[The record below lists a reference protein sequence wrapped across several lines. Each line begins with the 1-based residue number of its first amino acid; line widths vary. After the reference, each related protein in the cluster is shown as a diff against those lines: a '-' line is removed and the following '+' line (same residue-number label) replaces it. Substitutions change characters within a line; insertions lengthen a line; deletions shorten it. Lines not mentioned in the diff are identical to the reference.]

1 MSRLS
6 VGARVTI
13 AMTLIAIAAVLISV
27 WLSSRAVDSSLNDF
41 ARNRIE
47 RQVAAAEHRPTTRLL
62 EQEDAFID
70 ARLSSVRWRGV
81 GLALGFA
88 LITAGLVSITLVR
101 PLRRLTTATDRI
113 SSGDLDVRADI
124 GGGAELAL
132 LGSAFNRLAAT
143 LRREDDLR
151 RATAADIAHE
161 LRTPVTGILARI
173 EAAQDGVMSDP
184 QANLAA
190 MHEEALRLARLIE
203 DVGQLAEAEKP
214 AMLVAKAGVDLADV
228 AKGRA
233 EASGHFFRAKGI
245 AFSCDLI
252 AAPVHADASRL
263 EQVVDN
269 LLSNALRYTD
279 AGGAVR
285 LAVRRGRDH
294 AALEIS
300 DTGMGIS
307 PEDQAKVFERFW
319 RSDRSRSRATGGSGI
334 GLAVVREIVEAHDG
348 RVEVES
354 SLGRGTKF
362 RVELPLLRSER
373 VAAQVISR
381 ARTVAAPPAYAASAS
396 AR

>member
-13 AMTLIAIAAVLISV
+13 AMTLIAIAAVLVSV
-27 WLSSRAVDSSLNDF
+27 GLSSRAVDSSLNDF
-41 ARNRIE
+41 ARNRAE
-47 RQVAAAEHRPTTRLL
+47 RQVAAAEHRPTANLL
-62 EQEDAFID
+62 AEEDDFID
-70 ARLSSVRWRGV
+70 ARLSTVRWRGV

-101 PLRRLTTATDRI
+101 PLRRLTTATDRMG
-113 SSGDLDVRADI
+113 SGDLDVRADV

-214 AMLVAKAGVDLADV
+214 AMLVAKAGVDLAAAV
-228 AKGRA
+228 KGRA
-233 EASGHFFRAKGI
+233 DAAPHFFRAQGI
-245 AFSCDLI
+245 AFSRGLI

-285 LAVRRGRDH
+285 LAIRRGRDD

-307 PEDQAKVFERFW
+307 PEDQPKVFERFW
-319 RSDRSRSRATGGSGI
+319 RSDRSRSRATGGPGI
-334 GLAVVREIVEAHDG
+334 GLAVGREIVEGHHRRAEG
-348 RVEVES
+348 ER
-354 SLGRGTKF
+354 SLGRGAKIPGT
-362 RVELPLLRSER
+362 
-373 VAAQVISR
+373 
-381 ARTVAAPPAYAASAS
+381 
-396 AR
+396 

>member
-13 AMTLIAIAAVLISV
+13 AMTLIAIAAVLVSV

-41 ARNRIE
+41 ARNRVQE
-47 RQVAAAEHRPTTRLL
+47 RVTVAGPGLRERPPAQLLAE
-62 EQEDAFID
+62 EDHFID
-70 ARLSSVRWRGV
+70 SRLSSVRWRGV

-101 PLRRLTTATDRI
+101 PLRRLTMVTD
-113 SSGDLDVRADI
+113 SMGDGDLDVRADV
-124 GGGAELAL
+124 GGGAELAM

-228 AKGRA
+228 VKGRA
-233 EASGHFFRAKGI
+233 EAAAHF
-245 AFSCDLI
+245 
-252 AAPVHADASRL
+252 
-263 EQVVDN
+263 
-269 LLSNALRYTD
+269 
-279 AGGAVR
+279 
-285 LAVRRGRDH
+285 
-294 AALEIS
+294 
-300 DTGMGIS
+300 
-307 PEDQAKVFERFW
+307 
-319 RSDRSRSRATGGSGI
+319 
-334 GLAVVREIVEAHDG
+334 
-348 RVEVES
+348 
-354 SLGRGTKF
+354 
-362 RVELPLLRSER
+362 
-373 VAAQVISR
+373 
-381 ARTVAAPPAYAASAS
+381 
-396 AR
+396 